1 MTITYDN
8 LLGLEFKHGSQDC
21 YSLVRAFYK
30 QNYNLDFPDIAR
42 PDDWWDHGLNLYMD
56 HFKEIGFDAVNVR
69 PQDLRIADG
78 FLMAVYRGSARLS
91 SSENKGKVANHSAVY
106 IGDGKILHHMYGRL
120 SSVENYTGMWFNTTV
135 AVLRHKDVPIVKPVF
150 EKIDLM
156 TLLPPNK
163 RAKLEA
169 ASKLISS

>member
-1 MTITYDN
+1 
-8 LLGLEFKHGSQDC
+8 
-21 YSLVRAFYK
+21 
-30 QNYNLDFPDIAR
+30 
-42 PDDWWDHGLNLYMD
+42 
-56 HFKEIGFDAVNVR
+56 
-69 PQDLRIADG
+69 
-78 FLMAVYRGSARLS
+78 
-91 SSENKGKVANHSAVY
+91 
-106 IGDGKILHHMYGRL
+106 MYGRL